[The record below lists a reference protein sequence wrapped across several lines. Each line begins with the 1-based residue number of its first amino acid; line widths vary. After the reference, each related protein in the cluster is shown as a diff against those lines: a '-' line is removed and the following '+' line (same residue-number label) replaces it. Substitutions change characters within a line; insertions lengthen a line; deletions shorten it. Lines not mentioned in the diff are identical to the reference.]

1 MLNKQ
6 SIAQSLRELGLKS
19 GDKVLLHSSVLS
31 LGEVEGGAQAV
42 LDAFLE
48 VLGETGT
55 LLVPI
60 FGKLGI
66 LTELVRNDPRAVK
79 SPCPVGTVAAIGA
92 DAEALCHDHWAAET
106 AHGVGTPFHR
116 LGEMGGYVC
125 LLGVDQDR
133 NTLLHGIEAM
143 LQLPYLNSTIR
154 TFTTPDGKEITR
166 EFKYYP
172 GPHRNFIGLDH
183 RLRAA
188 GALREL
194 RIGDAEVRLMPA
206 AKLWELGMQWGKEDP
221 AFVLCDNPAC
231 ADCVRQRAAIARD
244 SFAKES
250 FRLAMSSRLAG
261 RYVPEM
267 VETLQVCGIDGVELD
282 FIQGKSAAQYPAEK
296 LSSFVQEFSD
306 AGIAVTDMRLEYLPA
321 DLDALVKALQT
332 AGIPRL
338 VLPLMAGA
346 DAIARELEV
355 TGLALE
361 FANVALGGAA
371 FTALQRQ
378 LAPAAAVRFNPVNFV
393 KAGEMPFLRSYGAG
407 RFIHSMTSL
416 DLNDALWDGTPRRL
430 AQGNAEIKELVS
442 IVRCRNFAGT
452 LVLGGGAPCATTPR
466 EFCQDFR
473 NLLDTI

>member
-1 MLNKQ
+1 MLTKKQ
-6 SIAQSLRELGLKS
+6 ISAKLRELGLKS
-19 GDKVLLHSSVLS
+19 GDKVLLHSSTVS
-31 LGEVEGGAQAV
+31 LGDVKGGPKAV

-48 VLGETGT
+48 VLGASGT

-60 FGKLGI
+60 FGRLGV
-66 LTELVRNDPRAVK
+66 LTDLIREDPRAVK

-143 LQLPYLNSTIR
+143 LQLPYLNSTTR
-154 TFTTPDGKEITR
+154 TFTLPNGKEVTK

-188 GALREL
+188 GALMEL
-194 RIGDAEVRLMPA
+194 RIGDAEVRLMS
-206 AKLWELGMQWGKEDP
+206 AKELWHLGMEWGKEDP

-231 ADCVRQRAAIARD
+231 ADCVRQRAAINRNAFSR
-244 SFAKES
+244 ES

-267 VETLQVCGIDGVELD
+267 IENLQACGIDLVELD

-296 LSSFVQEFSD
+296 LASFVQEFQSN
-306 AGIAVTDMRLEYLPA
+306 GIGVSAMRLNYVPDDPTPMVEA
-321 DLDALVKALQT
+321 MQAAHVST
-332 AGIPRL
+332 L
-338 VLPLMAGA
+338 VLPLAGSLEKWL
-346 DAIARELEV
+346 DAEKSAGI
-355 TGLALE
+355 TLE
-361 FANVALGGAA
+361 FANTALGGAA
-371 FTALQRQ
+371 FSAQLKALP
-378 LAPAAAVRFNPVNFV
+378 APHKAHFNPVNFV
-393 KAGEMPFLRSYGAG
+393 KAGEMPFLRSYGTG
-407 RFIHSMTSL
+407 RFIRTMTSL
-416 DLNDALWDGTPRRL
+416 DVNDALWDGTPRRL

-452 LVLGGGAPCATTPR
+452 LVLGGGAPCATDAR
-466 EFCQDFR
+466 QFCQDFR
-473 NLLDTI
+473 DLLATI

>member
-1 MLNKQ
+1 MLTKKQ
-6 SIAQSLRELGLKS
+6 IVEKLRELGLKT
-19 GDKVLLHSSVLS
+19 GDKVLLHSSTVS
-31 LGEVEGGAQAV
+31 LGEVKGGPKAV

-48 VLGETGT
+48 VLGASGT

-60 FGKLGI
+60 FGRLGI
-66 LTELVRNDPRAVK
+66 LTDLIRDDPRAVK

-92 DAEALCHDHWAAET
+92 DAEALCHDHWTAET

-143 LQLPYLNSTIR
+143 LQLPYLNSTTR
-154 TFTTPDGKEITR
+154 TFTLPNGKEVTK

-188 GALREL
+188 GALKEL
-194 RIGDAEVRLMPA
+194 RLGNAEVRLMS
-206 AKLWELGMQWGKEDP
+206 AKELWRLGMEWGKEDP

-231 ADCVRQRAAIARD
+231 ADCVKQHAAIARD
-244 SFAKES
+244 SFARES

-267 VETLQVCGIDGVELD
+267 IENLQACGIDLVELD
-282 FIQGKSAAQYPAEK
+282 YIQGKSVAQFPSAK
-296 LSSFVQEFSD
+296 LSSFVQEFTD
-306 AGIAVTDMRLEYLPA
+306 AKITVESIRLDYLPA
-321 DLDALVKALQT
+321 DLDTLARSMLESGVL
-332 AGIPRL
+332 RL
-338 VLPLMAGA
+338 VLPLITGA
-346 DAIARELEV
+346 ETICKQLEHSGLELEF
-355 TGLALE
+355 T
-361 FANVALGGAA
+361 NVALGGTA
-371 FTALQRQ
+371 FRELQKQ
-378 LAPAAAVRFNPVNFV
+378 LADQCGVRFNPVNFV
-393 KAGEMPFLRSYGAG
+393 RAGEMPFLCSYGAG
-407 RFIHSMTSL
+407 RFIRTMTSL
-416 DLNDALWDGTPRRL
+416 DVNDALWDGPARRL

-452 LVLGGGAPCATTPR
+452 LVLGGGAPCATDAR
-466 EFCQDFR
+466 QFCQDFEE
-473 NLLDTI
+473 LLATI